1 MADKRTWMWAAL
13 GAVLLTAFLDRV
25 LYLDYASIWIDE
37 FLVVL
42 SANKPLS
49 YLYAWNREFELHPLG
64 FYLLVKAAMSFGDSV
79 FWLRL
84 VSVLLTVGSLWATYQ
99 LAFKC
104 FADRHVALF
113 TAAVLAVLT
122 IDYNNS
128 RNIRPYAALLLLC
141 ALQLL
146 FFLRFSRGKATG
158 DLFAFL
164 LFSYL
169 ALNTHYFSIFPLA
182 ASGVGLLAVAAR
194 ERSVWTI
201 RNGCLVLAVLAC
213 AVPTLLLAKGQF
225 ANWDG
230 NTGVKTLSLDAVA
243 SCWAR
248 LQEVASPS
256 LTPRSGLIVLVCAAV
271 GTGLLFANNVPFALT
286 MILYVLLPPVLFYIR
301 KNSLSL
307 NSYHLSYVQLFVC
320 LGLGSLAARLRP
332 GWWLSLGAIGLV
344 VAQLA
349 LHLSQP
355 PVKNHHTYK
364 ENVQAMLRHDGVLPM
379 HVAPMWYY
387 PYRWYV
393 GQLAGTTD
401 DKAFAVSAP
410 PMRFVSD
417 QPALDKQHPGT
428 ITLVDQLGTVNPALA
443 TYVLGKRQAPLAVTE
458 TTAVVLRSWADILAA
473 ASSVENVAAI
483 NVDRGILSP
492 AANNAVSRIVLA
504 VSGNT
509 ASPGQAVRWRTSGRF
524 RALGKDSLFFV
535 KGQFDQ
541 EPAQAI
547 FVANGPFPLTP
558 NEDRSTFSAV
568 VTRDKPFTSF
578 VLTIE
583 MIASQNQPKY
593 WGGNLETVGLFDL
606 SVTPE

>member
-1 MADKRTWMWAAL
+1 MADKRTLVWAAL

-25 LYLDYASIWIDE
+25 LSLDYASIWIDE

-84 VSVLLTVGSLWATYQ
+84 VSVLLTVAALWATYK
-99 LAFKC
+99 LALQC
-104 FADRHVALF
+104 FADRHAALF

-122 IDYNNS
+122 IDYDNS
-128 RNIRPYAALLLLC
+128 RNIRPYAAVLLLC

-146 FFLRFSRGKATG
+146 FFLRFSRSKATG

-182 ASGVGLLAVAAR
+182 ASGVGLLAIAAR

-230 NTGVKTLSLDAVA
+230 NTGVKTFNLDAVT
-243 SCWAR
+243 SYWAR
-248 LQEVASPS
+248 LQEVAVPS
-256 LTPRSGLIVLVCAAV
+256 LAPGSGLIVLVCAAV
-271 GTGLLFANNVPFALT
+271 GTGLLFGTSVPLAIT
-286 MILYVLLPPVLFYIR
+286 MALYVLLPPALFYLR
-301 KNSLSL
+301 QNGLSL
-307 NSYHLSYVQLFVC
+307 GTYHLSYVQLFVC

-332 GWWLSLGAIGLV
+332 GWWLSLGAIGIV

-349 LHLSQP
+349 LHLGQP
-355 PVKNHHTYK
+355 PSKNHHTYK
-364 ENVQAMLRHDGVLPM
+364 ENVQAMLRQDGVLPL

-401 DKAFAVSAP
+401 AKAFAMSAP
-410 PMRFVSD
+410 PMRFISD
-417 QPALDKQHPGT
+417 QKELDKQNPGT
-428 ITLVDQLGTVNPALA
+428 ITLVEPLGTSNPALA

-492 AANNAVSRIVLA
+492 AANNTVSRMEFVF
-504 VSGNT
+504 SGT
-509 ASPGQAVRWRTSGRF
+509 ASPAQAVRWKASGHF

-541 EPAQAI
+541 EPPQAI
-547 FVANGPFPLTP
+547 FVANGPFPLPP